1 MKVKTTK
8 RLLKK
13 HLNKVLFYNRF
24 AIKNLKNYNEKYY
37 LQFQEHLKAE
47 RECIYKRCT
56 KVGYIKA
63 HFNNDYYLLRALMNM
78 FIKTDLEYYLTH

>member
-13 HLNKVLFYNRF
+13 HLNKVLFYNKF
-24 AIKNLKNYNEKYY
+24 AIKNLKNYNSNYY
-37 LQFQEHLKAE
+37 SQFQEHLKVE
-47 RECIYKRCT
+47 RECINKRT
-56 KVGYIKA
+56 INKRT
-63 HFNNDYYLLRALMNM
+63 HFNNDYYLLRTLMSM

>member
-24 AIKNLKNYNEKYY
+24 AIKNLKNYNSKYY
-37 LQFQEHLKAE
+37 LQFQEHLKVE
-47 RECIYKRCT
+47 RECINKRIT
-56 KVGYIKA
+56 KVGFYKA

-78 FIKTDLEYYLTH
+78 FIKQDLEYYLTH